1 MLIIMDMMNVFYI
14 GGKDRV
20 TECAHSNVSILKD
33 GVFITAPCDEYILP
47 GIARKHLLEA
57 CRALNVHYEEK
68 VYSLQELL
76 DADEIIVSSSTHIC
90 KRVNKINNKP
100 CGGKDLN
107 TFKKLQDYV
116 FNEFYDYTNANR
128 ID

>member
-1 MLIIMDMMNVFYI
+1 MN
-14 GGKDRV
+14 
-20 TECAHSNVSILKD
+20 SSIEKTKD
-33 GVFITAPCDEYILP
+33 GLKNF
-47 GIARKHLLEA
+47 
-57 CRALNVHYEEK
+57 
-68 VYSLQELL
+68 LQELL

-90 KRVNKINNKP
+90 KRVNKIDNKP

-116 FNEFYDYTNANR
+116 FNEFYDYTSANR

>member
-1 MLIIMDMMNVFYI
+1 MCL
-14 GGKDRV
+14 
-20 TECAHSNVSILKD
+20 SILKD

-76 DADEIIVSSSTHIC
+76 DADEIIISSSTHIC

>member
-1 MLIIMDMMNVFYI
+1 MGKGALRPFVLLTSSFYKLYFQI
-14 GGKDRV
+14 
-20 TECAHSNVSILKD
+20 NVSILKD
-33 GVFITAPCDEYILP
+33 GCFITAPCDEYILP

-57 CRALNVHYEEK
+57 CTDLNIPYEEK
-68 VYSLQELL
+68 VYSLKELL

-90 KRVNKINNKP
+90 RRVKMVDGKP
-100 CGGKDLN
+100 FVGKDSA

-116 FNEFYDYTNANR
+116 FNEFYDYTNAKR